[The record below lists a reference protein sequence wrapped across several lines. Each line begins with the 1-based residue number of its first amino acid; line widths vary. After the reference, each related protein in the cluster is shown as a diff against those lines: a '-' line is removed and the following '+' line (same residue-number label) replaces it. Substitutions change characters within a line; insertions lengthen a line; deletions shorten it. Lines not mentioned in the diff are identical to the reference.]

1 MLTVHVKQLSPEM
14 SLWLAVLLQAIR
26 DIKYN
31 EYTYSAYKWIKDK
44 ENPVFDMIAE
54 SLGYE
59 PSALRE
65 LIFKNIPTN

>member
-1 MLTVHVKQLSPEM
+1 M

-31 EYTYSAYKWIKDK
+31 EYTYSAYKWLSDRDNII
-44 ENPVFDMIAE
+44 FDTLAE

-59 PSALRE
+59 PPALRE
-65 LIFKNIPTN
+65 LIFKNIKK